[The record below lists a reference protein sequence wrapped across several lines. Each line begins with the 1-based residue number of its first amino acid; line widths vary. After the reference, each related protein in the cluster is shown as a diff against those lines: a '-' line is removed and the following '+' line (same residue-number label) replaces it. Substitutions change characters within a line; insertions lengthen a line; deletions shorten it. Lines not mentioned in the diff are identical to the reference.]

1 MEGTKLKNNN
11 GLISGLVLLS
21 LGLIC
26 GLLLAFVNELTVERI
41 EAEELRLKFD
51 AIEEF
56 YDIANYDLEEIVLEN
71 GTIYVLKSQSNSEIE
86 HLVYSFRA
94 KGYGEDVEMLVAVNK
109 DLSVEGY
116 TVTYQNESPG
126 IGTKI
131 VGNDFNYN
139 QADDVSTFDSIGG
152 ATVSSNAV
160 KAIFTEVS
168 ERAQSDFNGG
178 LYDDEP
184 IDEPNE
190 LEITVDDFYDSD
202 LFDIEEVEIEQGTI
216 YILRQ
221 DNQIEHLVYV
231 ISTPGYH
238 DQIEMFVAVN
248 KDLSVEG
255 YIVSYQDEKKD
266 GTKIIDYDFN
276 YNVAN
281 DLSTFDNITGAT
293 ISSNGVRAIFTEIAR
308 RVEDD
313 FGGGFD
319 D

>member
-1 MEGTKLKNNN
+1 MEKNN

-26 GLLLAFVNELTVERI
+26 GLLLAFVNELTVDRI
-41 EAEELRLKFD
+41 EAEELRLKFE

-56 YDIANYDLEEIVLEN
+56 YNISNYDLEEISLEN
-71 GTIYVLKSQSNSEIE
+71 GTTIYVLNSKSDSEIE
-86 HLVYSFRA
+86 HIVYSFRA

-131 VGNDFNYN
+131 IGNDFNYN
-139 QADDVSTFDSIGG
+139 EADDVSTFDSIGG

-168 ERAQSDFNGG
+168 KRAQSDFNGG
-178 LYDDEP
+178 LYSTSEDDPVDEP
-184 IDEPNE
+184 
-190 LEITVDDFYDSD
+190 EISVDDFYDTN
-202 LFDIEEVEIEQGTI
+202 LFDVEEVEIDQGTL

-221 DNQIEHLVYV
+221 DNQIEHLVYS
-231 ISTPGYH
+231 ISTTGYH